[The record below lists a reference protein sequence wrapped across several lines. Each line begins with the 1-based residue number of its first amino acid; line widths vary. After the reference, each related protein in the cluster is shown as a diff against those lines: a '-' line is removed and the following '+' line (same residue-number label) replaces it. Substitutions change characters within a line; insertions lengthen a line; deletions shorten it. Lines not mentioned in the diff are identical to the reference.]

1 MQRRAN
7 MSRTVREVFDGIMSG
22 VPAHE
27 LESDIA
33 ALPLTERAALLCTVC
48 AIRDEVAGVCEQSA
62 QQIEDALNRNC
73 RLFAAQGQRCHEA
86 QCATSLPFMDQHN
99 DREYVRTCSLPPLL

>member
-1 MQRRAN
+1 MQGRAY

-62 QQIEDALNRNC
+62 QQIGEVLNRNC
-73 RLFAAQGQRCHEA
+73 RLFAERGDRCHEA
-86 QCATSLPFMDQHN
+86 PCASSLPFMDQRT
-99 DREYVRTCSLPPLL
+99 DRGSGAICSLPPV